1 MDCAYLVIVV
11 VVNSVMNH
19 FMSQLVSIRFI
30 LIFVSHVVSLRGDS
44 MLFAFLVSPSAWS
57 MSCLSQSSDIIIIIT
72 LSEEDSEGS
81 HVYTTLAF

>member
-1 MDCAYLVIVV
+1 
-11 VVNSVMNH
+11 
-19 FMSQLVSIRFI
+19 
-30 LIFVSHVVSLRGDS
+30 